1 MCSPFRFHPR
11 TRPNPFLEN
20 IPIRLHR
27 HCRPQTLL
35 KVNTRAIRNPYLNPI
50 LSLPISIPVLP
61 RAILKNIFPTRQLRP
76 VIFAPGTQGLLESE
90 SETGGPGRGGCG
102 FRAAVAVGGEEG
114 WDKLDEEGAE
124 GHKGGAD

>member
-1 MCSPFRFHPR
+1 MCPPLRLHPR

-27 HCRPQTLL
+27 HFRPQTLF

-50 LSLPISIPVLP
+50 LTPLISIPVLP
-61 RAILKNIFPTRQLRP
+61 RPILKNIFPTRQLRA

-90 SETGGPGRGGCG
+90 SESGGPGGGGCG
-102 FRAAVAVGGEEG
+102 FRAAVAVG
-114 WDKLDEEGAE
+114 
-124 GHKGGAD
+124 